1 MSSTTEIREQ
11 TAAANVDQP
20 KASTRAR
27 ASSWSLWTRQTLAIL
42 SLEIRKN
49 FLSRRALLL
58 YLMAGLPL
66 VLLSLFALFRMPEDD
81 AGSFNELS
89 VAYAAIYGGL
99 ILRTLVFFGCAWV
112 FMNLF
117 RGEVVDRSLHY
128 YFLAP
133 VRREVLVVGKYLSG
147 LIATIVLFSI
157 TTVGSMLLLYFS
169 LYPSESSRYFF
180 EGAGGG
186 HLLAYLGVTILACF
200 GYGAVFLLVGLF
212 FRNPIIPGLLLYG
225 WEWINF
231 LLPPLLKKISVIHY
245 LHSLVPV
252 PMPEGPFAVLVEP
265 TPAWISVPSLLLF
278 TGVVLF
284 LASLH
289 IRRMEISYAGE

>member
-1 MSSTTEIREQ
+1 MSSASEIREQ
-11 TAAANVDQP
+11 SAATNVNEP
-20 KASTRAR
+20 NAGKLR
-27 ASSWSLWTRQTLAIL
+27 ASSWSLWGRQTLAIL
-42 SLEIRKN
+42 NLEIRKN
-49 FLSRRALLL
+49 FLSRRASLL
-58 YLMAGLPL
+58 YLIAGLPL
-66 VLLSLFALFRMPEDD
+66 VLLSLLALFPPPTDEMANFSE
-81 AGSFNELS
+81 FS
-89 VAYAAIYGGL
+89 VVYAAIYGGL

-147 LIATIVLFSI
+147 LIATIVLFSV
-157 TTVGSMLLLYFS
+157 TTVGSMLILYFG
-169 LYPSESSRYFF
+169 LFPSESGRYFF
-180 EGAGGG
+180 EGTGAGQMM
-186 HLLAYLGVTILACF
+186 AYLGVTLLACI

-212 FRNPIIPGLLLYG
+212 FRNPIIPGLILYG
-225 WEWINF
+225 WEWLNF
-231 LLPPLLKKISVIHY
+231 LLPPLLKKLSVIHY

-252 PMPEGPFAVLVEP
+252 PMSEGPFAVLAEP

-284 LASLH
+284 LASVH

>member
-1 MSSTTEIREQ
+1 MSSTSEISEQ
-11 TAAANVDQP
+11 TAAANVNQP
-20 KASTRAR
+20 NVSRER

-58 YLMAGLPL
+58 YLIAAAPLGLL
-66 VLLSLFALFRMPEDD
+66 TLFALFRMPGDN
-81 AGSFNELS
+81 AGSFSGMGVEF
-89 VAYAAIYGGL
+89 AAIYGGL

-147 LIATIVLFSI
+147 LIATVTLFSI
-157 TTVGSMLLLYFS
+157 TTVGSMLMLYFS
-169 LYPSESSRYFF
+169 LYPAESARFFF
-180 EGAGGG
+180 EGAGAA
-186 HLLAYLGVTILACF
+186 HLLAYLGVTILACI

-212 FRNPIIPGLLLYG
+212 FRNPIIPALLLYG

-245 LHSLVPV
+245 LQSLVPV
-252 PMPEGPFAVLVEP
+252 PMSEGPFAVLVEP

-284 LASLH
+284 LASRH